1 MNSAWLYLKHG
12 VQILNEDGTYTNIN
26 AKAVVLATGG
36 MSNNFDLLQYY
47 SAQDLSKC
55 EAMGENQHGDGHLMA
70 EQTGHG
76 RCGTVALS
84 SMYIHVPGFSIDSLL
99 SVAASMNGS
108 CCYVNQD
115 GERFIDESSPSDIA
129 RSKAVEQQGRVF
141 SIIGTG
147 LLNDYQAGKMAH
159 MKGLVGEDR
168 ANEPWDAADDLA
180 LAEGND
186 HVFKADTLEELA
198 ELMGV
203 PADTFIATMDIYE
216 ADCAAGIA
224 ASGFN
229 TEIYYVGTC
238 QSSSVWCGSKAA
250 RHLIENCLGGTV
262 ADNWYGDEIYTKDS
276 VVAYDNA

>member
-1 MNSAWLYLKHG
+1 M
-12 VQILNEDGTYTNIN
+12 
-26 AKAVVLATGG
+26 
-36 MSNNFDLLQYY
+36 
-47 SAQDLSKC
+47 
-55 EAMGENQHGDGHLMA
+55 
-70 EQTGHG
+70 
-76 RCGTVALS
+76 
-84 SMYIHVPGFSIDSLL
+84 
-99 SVAASMNGS
+99 
-108 CCYVNQD
+108 NQD

-216 ADCAAGIA
+216 ADCAAGTA
-224 ASGFN
+224 TRCSPSLPS
-229 TEIYYVGTC
+229 T
-238 QSSSVWCGSKAA
+238 
-250 RHLIENCLGGTV
+250 
-262 ADNWYGDEIYTKDS
+262 
-276 VVAYDNA
+276 